1 VTKRRA
7 YGDGGLYWNERRQRW
22 IATVTVGYDGRGKRM
37 VKTGSGRTKTEAKQK
52 LREQLRDNEDGLAL
66 GRDDYTVGHAVEDGW
81 PMVSAGRVRPQQ
93 RSTGSSAAST

>member
-52 LREQLRDNEDGLAL
+52 LREQLRDHEDGLAL
-66 GRDDYTVGHAVEDGW
+66 GRDDYTVVMRSRIGW
-81 PMVSAGRVRPQQ
+81 PTVWAGRVQPQ
-93 RSTGSSAAST
+93 

>member
-37 VKTGSGRTKTEAKQK
+37 VKTVQAGPRPRPSRSYVSSCGTMRTVWP
-52 LREQLRDNEDGLAL
+52 L
-66 GRDDYTVGHAVEDGW
+66 GGMTTRLVMRSRIGW
-81 PMVSAGRVRPQQ
+81 PTVWAGRVQPQ
-93 RSTGSSAAST
+93 